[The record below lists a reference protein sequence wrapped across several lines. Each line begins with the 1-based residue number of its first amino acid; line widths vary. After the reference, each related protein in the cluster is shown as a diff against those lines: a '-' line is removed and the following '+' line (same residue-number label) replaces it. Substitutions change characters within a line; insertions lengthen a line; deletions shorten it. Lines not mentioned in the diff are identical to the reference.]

1 MTIVLLTSATGA
13 PGVTTTALGL
23 TLAWPRDALL
33 VDADRT
39 PAQAVLAG
47 YLHGAGGSSGLTE
60 LARIHREQRTLD
72 HELIRCCRSLPE
84 LEVSTHRRLFLPGFT
99 SPGAAALF
107 TSVWPDLV
115 EALDRIAGTGLDV
128 IIDAGRIGD
137 GLPGPLLA
145 RADRV
150 LVLTRT
156 SLRALA
162 ATRLYLPHLT
172 QRAAQLSARGEVGLV
187 LVGEGRPY
195 TAKEISERFRVPVH
209 GSVPDDPDTAATWSD
224 GTTATRRTRGSKL
237 TRAIAALASELG
249 VPAPDS
255 RSRAAE
261 VTA

>member
-1 MTIVLLTSATGA
+1 MTILLLTSATGA

-47 YLHGAGGSSGLTE
+47 YLKGTSGATGLGE

-72 HELIRCCRSLPE
+72 HELLRCCVPLPE

-99 SPGAAALF
+99 GPGAAALF
-107 TSVWPDLV
+107 ATVWPDLV
-115 EALDRIAGTGLDV
+115 EALDRVEATGLDV

-150 LVLTRT
+150 LLLTHT

-162 ATRLYLPHLT
+162 GTRLYLPQLT
-172 QRAAQLSARGEVGLV
+172 QRAAQVSARGEVGLL

-195 TAKEISERFRVPVH
+195 PAKEIADRFRVPVH
-209 GSVPDDPDTAATWSD
+209 GSLPLDPEAAALWSD
-224 GTTATRRTRGSKL
+224 GAPATRRTRGSKL
-237 TRAIAALASELG
+237 ARAFAALASEFG
-249 VPAPDS
+249 VPAP
-255 RSRAAE
+255 RATE